1 MARILFVEDE
11 AGLRLSVADRLRA
24 EGYEVET
31 VADGNEGLRRALA
44 ESFDL
49 LLLDVML
56 PGRSGFDICRDV
68 RQRGVGT
75 PIVLLTARGE
85 VVDRVV
91 GLKLGADDYVTK
103 PFAMAELVARIEA
116 RLRTPVGATPPSS
129 TPRDTYRFGAV
140 EIDFR
145 GAEVTREGRR
155 VELSAKEFQLLRY
168 FVEHRGSLL
177 SRDTLL
183 DEVWGYDAMPTTRT
197 VDVHVAGLRRKL
209 EPNARIPQYILTM
222 HGLGYKFVG

>member
-24 EGYEVET
+24 EGYDVET

-44 ESFDL
+44 ERFDL

-56 PGRSGFDICRDV
+56 PGRSGFDICRDL
-68 RQRGVGT
+68 RQRNIGT
-75 PIVLLTARGE
+75 PIVLLTARAE
-85 VVDRVV
+85 VIDRVV

-103 PFAMAELVARIEA
+103 PFAMAELVARVEA
-116 RLRTPVGATPPSS
+116 RLRAPAGSAAAAPLHDV
-129 TPRDTYRFGAV
+129 YRFGPV
-140 EIDFR
+140 EVDFK
-145 GAEVTREGRR
+145 GADVTRDGQR
-155 VELSAKEFQLLRY
+155 VDLSAKEFQLLRY
-168 FVEHRGSLL
+168 FVEHRGALL

-209 EPNARIPQYILTM
+209 EPNPRAPQYILTM